1 MPAVKALAVL
11 LMTVLFMSAAHS
23 RCMQQSLRIAVIPKT
38 KQSADDLVREYKPLL
53 KLLGGRLQV
62 PVEIVPAPSYES
74 VIDAVVSGGVDVA
87 WLGPAAYVIAHQ
99 RDSRIEPFASLT
111 ITPGY
116 FTPAGHHYQ
125 ALLLARKGTA
135 QSIDALKNASV
146 VLTDPA
152 STSGSVMPN
161 VEFSR
166 QVKQPLGSFFSSVA
180 YSGSHEKSL
189 DALLDHKVDAAFVA
203 SVRADAYLSEGRI
216 ARDTFTVLWRSSPI
230 FYDPFVF
237 RGSLCQDMK
246 KDIRAAMF
254 GDSPELR
261 AFLKSQSASG
271 IARTVDADYL
281 PLARVMGE
289 DSAGR

>member
-1 MPAVKALAVL
+1 MPTVKALAVL
-11 LMTVLFMSAAHS
+11 LMTVLVMPAAQAQ
-23 RCMQQSLRIAVIPKT
+23 CAQQSLRIAVIPKT
-38 KQSADDLVREYKPLL
+38 KQSADDLILEYKPLL
-53 KLLGGRLQV
+53 ELLGNNLEL

-74 VIDAVVSGGVDVA
+74 VIDAIVSGGVDLA

-99 RDSRIEPFASLT
+99 RDPRIEPFASLT
-111 ITPGY
+111 ITPGH

-125 ALLLARKGTA
+125 ALLLVRKGSI
-135 QSIDALKNASV
+135 QSIDALKGKSV

-166 QVKQPLGSFFSSVA
+166 QVNQPLGTFFSAVA

-189 DALLDHKVDAAFVA
+189 DALLEHKVDAAFVA
-203 SVRADAYLSEGRI
+203 SVRADAYLNQGRI
-216 ARDTFTVLWRSSPI
+216 AQDTLSVLWRSSPI

-237 RGSLCQDMK
+237 RGSLCQAIK
-246 KDIRAAMF
+246 HDIRAAMF

-261 AFLKSQSASG
+261 TFLKSQNASG
-271 IARTVDADYL
+271 IARTADADYL
-281 PLARVMGE
+281 PLAEVMAQDG
-289 DSAGR
+289 AGQ